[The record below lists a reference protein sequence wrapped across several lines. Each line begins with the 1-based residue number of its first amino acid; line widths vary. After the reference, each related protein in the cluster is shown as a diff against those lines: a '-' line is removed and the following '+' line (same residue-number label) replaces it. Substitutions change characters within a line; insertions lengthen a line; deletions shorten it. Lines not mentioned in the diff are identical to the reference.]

1 MSGSVNRVIL
11 IGRAG
16 KDAQTRT
23 FPDGG
28 KIVSFSIAT
37 SKKWRDRNSG
47 ERREEATWHNIVAQ
61 DKFLAEFA
69 EQNVRKGQHV
79 YIEGEIRNRSWEK
92 DGTKHYITEIV
103 IPAYT
108 GKLELLSAPPQAAPR
123 EERQPDRTDQKG
135 NPKWEGGD
143 DEIPF

>member
-47 ERREEATWHNIVAQ
+47 ERREETTWLNIVTR
-61 DKFLAEFA
+61 DTRLAEFA
-69 EQNVRKGQHV
+69 ENNIRKGQHV
-79 YIEGEIRNRSWEK
+79 YIEGEIQNRSWEK

-103 IPAYT
+103 IPAFT
-108 GKLELLSAPPQAAPR
+108 GKLELLSDPPQEAPR
-123 EERQPDRTDQKG
+123 EERQPTGTDPKG
-135 NPKWEGGD
+135 NPRWEGGD
-143 DEIPF
+143 DQIPF